1 MARPAARIELTFGA
15 ERDLAGIWRRRL
27 SQRGTEGDDGADA
40 LLDELVADI
49 ESLADNPQKGP
60 IPPELEA
67 LGIADFRQLSRPPFR
82 IIYRYRH
89 DPSPGCVTV
98 FVIADARRDFRT
110 LLEERLLASGQE
122 QGSPQG
128 PLPE

>member
-1 MARPAARIELTFGA
+1 MAKSAARIELTFGA
-15 ERDLAGIWRRRL
+15 ERDLAGIWLRRL

-40 LLDELVADI
+40 LLGDLVADI

-60 IPPELEA
+60 VPPELEA
-67 LGIADFRQLSRPPFR
+67 LGITDFRQLSRSPFR
-82 IIYRYRH
+82 IIYRYQH
-89 DPSPGCVTV
+89 NPAPGCVTV

-110 LLEERLLASGQE
+110 LLEERLLGSGQE
-122 QGSPQG
+122 QGSLKG